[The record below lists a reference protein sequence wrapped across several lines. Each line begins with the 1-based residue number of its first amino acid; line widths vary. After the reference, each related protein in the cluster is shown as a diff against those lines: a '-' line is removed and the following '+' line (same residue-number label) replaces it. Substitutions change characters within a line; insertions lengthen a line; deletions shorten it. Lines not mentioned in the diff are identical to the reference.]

1 MNAITSSY
9 TKTQQLLKV
18 MYVFAWI
25 VFIGLSINF
34 GAVLICF
41 IVSLINP
48 AIAPKLM
55 DWSQLATLQEQGPLQ
70 YYSVGSLLIVF
81 SLVKVYLS
89 QIMLQLLSGVKMQ
102 SPFTPKTVRLLEKM
116 SYFFLSAAAIAY
128 LYNTQL
134 AYIRKDLNISL
145 DKISIEQFLILGGL
159 VFILSQI
166 FKRGVEIQTENEL
179 TV

>member
-1 MNAITSSY
+1 MNALTSSY

-18 MYVFAWI
+18 MYVFAWV
-25 VFIGLSINF
+25 VFIGLSINL
-34 GAVLICF
+34 GAVLVCF

-55 DWSQLATLQEQGPLQ
+55 DWTAMAALQQQDTLQ

-81 SLVKVYLS
+81 NFVKVFLS
-89 QIMLQLLSGVKMQ
+89 QIMIQILSGVNMQ
-102 SPFTPKTVRLLEKM
+102 SPFTGKTVKLLEKM

-134 AYIRKDLNISL
+134 GYIRKDMNTSLNN
-145 DKISIEQFLILGGL
+145 ISIEQFLILGGL

-166 FKRGVEIQTENEL
+166 FKRGVEIQTENDL